1 MKTLYLSLFFIF
13 VTISGFAQDTLFTKE
28 GITINCK
35 VLEVSSSQVKYKS
48 KTIPEKQFLVIAT
61 TDIASIHYLNGTYDV
76 FETLADS
83 SSFRTTVI
91 DGKSIPNQ
99 PAEKK
104 FDNKTNADEYA
115 QKVARQEAVAD
126 AVFVG
131 IRVVGFIL
139 RVALEI
145 ATAGSCHSGG
155 HDYHG
160 NHGTNHPRGH

>member
-1 MKTLYLSLFFIF
+1 MKTLYLAIVCIIIS
-13 VTISGFAQDTLFTKE
+13 ISGFAQDTLFTRE
-28 GITINCK
+28 GKIINCK
-35 VLEVSSSQVKYKS
+35 VIEVRSVEVKYKS
-48 KTIPEKQFLVIAT
+48 RTDAGKQFSQIAT
-61 TDIASIHYLNGTYDV
+61 SDLSSIHYQNGTYDV

-91 DGKSIPNQ
+91 DGTSIPNQ
-99 PAEKK
+99 PVEKT
-104 FDNKTNADEYA
+104 FDSQAKANEYA

-145 ATAGSCHSGG
+145 ASAGSCHSGG
-155 HDYHG
+155 HNYHG
-160 NHGTNHPRGH
+160 NYGTNHPRGH